1 MWTHS
6 LNIEQGDPPLPRH
19 PYLYSSPCTDCIPR
33 LSLRDQ
39 FLDSLTSPELV
50 SLLSTLAGLG
60 GPGDPLAMDAIQTA
74 LLDKG
79 IGQVR
84 Q

>member
-1 MWTHS
+1 MRPHYSTRRR
-6 LNIEQGDPPLPRH
+6 RH
-19 PYLYSSPCTDCIPR
+19 PFIFRPRPWLGLYSLQLAPN
-33 LSLRDQ
+33 Q
-39 FLDSLTSPELV
+39 FLDSLTNPEIV

-84 Q
+84 H